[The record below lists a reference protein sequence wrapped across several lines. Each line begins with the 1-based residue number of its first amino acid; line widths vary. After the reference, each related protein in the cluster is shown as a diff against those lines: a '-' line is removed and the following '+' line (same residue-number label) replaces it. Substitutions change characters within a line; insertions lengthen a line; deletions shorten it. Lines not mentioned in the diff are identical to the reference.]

1 MTGIGEIESSE
12 WQWIFIVSAILLVII
27 SIPFLWAYGVALPDT
42 HFLGILN
49 NPIDGASYLAK
60 MYQGYSGSWLVTLPY
75 TPEPHHGVISYTF
88 YLALGHLARLLNLP
102 LVLVFH
108 VARLVGT
115 VLMFLALYRF
125 VADWTD
131 DVAQR
136 RLTWSLVVLGSGLG
150 AVALLFRVTT
160 PDLLVM
166 PEAFPLQAAYTNAHF
181 PWSITMAL
189 MLAHV
194 LVNMALRADR
204 PSPTLNLYS
213 IFLATAALALGV
225 MAPFVLVPLALG
237 YGALLVWLWRRRRAF
252 PLREASWGSIVLIFG
267 LPVLAYDFWIA
278 TGAGPVF
285 SAWMAQNLT
294 PSPPVWHYLIAF
306 GPLLILAG
314 IGLWGIRG
322 DLNDPG
328 YLFLLVWLV
337 GGAVLLYAPIPLQRR
352 FSMGLIAPLGI
363 FAGIGLRRV
372 LLPAVR
378 PDRRLFVTLAIS
390 SACMITTIVAI
401 LLPMVGA
408 MAIQGL
414 PRGDYYF
421 SGADEQAALGWIARN
436 GGSSPLV
443 LASPEL
449 SLQLPL
455 YGARVVYAHPFET
468 VDAARRER
476 AVLDFYRG
484 ADCSVLTDEGVGWVI
499 VGRRE
504 RALAGEGTICP
515 LPDEPAYTSPQGEV
529 LIYDVGSGR

>member
-27 SIPFLWAYGVALPDT
+27 SIPFLWAYAVALPDS

-75 TPEPHHGVISYTF
+75 TPDPHRGVITYTF
-88 YLALGHLARLLNLP
+88 YVALGHLARLLNLP

-115 VLMFLALYRF
+115 VLMFLAIYRF

-131 DVAQR
+131 DIAQR
-136 RLTWSLVVLGSGLG
+136 RLTWLLVVLGSGLG
-150 AVALLFRVTT
+150 AVAMLFGVTA

-181 PWSITMAL
+181 PWSIAMAL

-194 LVNMALRADR
+194 LVNMALRGDR

-213 IFLATAALALGV
+213 VFLAAAALALGV
-225 MAPFVLVPLALG
+225 MAPFVLAPLALG
-237 YGALLVWLWRRRRAF
+237 YAAILGWLWRDRRAF

-267 LPVLAYDFWIA
+267 IPVLAYDFWIA

-285 SAWMAQNLT
+285 STWMAQNLT

-306 GPLLILAG
+306 GLLLILAG
-314 IGLWGIRG
+314 IGLWGIRS

-328 YLFLLVWLV
+328 YLFLLVWLA
-337 GGAVLLYAPIPLQRR
+337 GGAILLYAPIPLQRR
-352 FSMGLIAPLGI
+352 FSMGLIAPLGV

-372 LLPAVR
+372 VLPAIR
-378 PDRRLFVTLAIS
+378 QDRRLFAMLAIS

-401 LLPMVGA
+401 LLPMGGA

-421 SGADEQAALGWIARN
+421 ISADEQAALGWIAQN
-436 GGSSPLV
+436 GGSDPLV
-443 LASPEL
+443 LASQEI

-468 VDAARRER
+468 VDAPRRAR
-476 AVLDFYRG
+476 AVLDFYSG
-484 ADCSVLTDEGVGWVI
+484 VDCSVLADEGVGWVI
-499 VGRRE
+499 VGARE
-504 RALAGEGTICP
+504 RALAGDRAICP
-515 LPDEPAYTSPQGEV
+515 LPGEPAYTSPRGEV
-529 LIYDVGSGR
+529 LIYDVGGSR